1 MDKGTAE
8 ADILCF
14 SLDYT
19 LRGQQKNR
27 PAKISAVVLTF
38 LVTSR
43 HVCLPRST
51 VHKPLA
57 KGKLLKNRQPQ
68 CPLLAY
74 FSKLGNKNL
83 ESETFMRR
91 LLLRNIIVDL

>member
-51 VHKPLA
+51 VHTPLA

-74 FSKLGNKNL
+74 FFRLGSKKL

>member
-27 PAKISAVVLTF
+27 PANISAGVLTF
-38 LVTSR
+38 LLTSG

-51 VHKPLA
+51 VHTPFS
-57 KGKLLKNRQPQ
+57 KGESFEE
-68 CPLLAY
+68 LLA
-74 FSKLGNKNL
+74 SMPLVG
-83 ESETFMRR
+83 
-91 LLLRNIIVDL
+91 LLLQTRKQKDRV

>member
-27 PAKISAVVLTF
+27 PANISAGVLTF
-38 LVTSR
+38 LLTSR

-51 VHKPLA
+51 VHTP
-57 KGKLLKNRQPQ
+57 
-68 CPLLAY
+68 
-74 FSKLGNKNL
+74 FSKGENFE
-83 ESETFMRR
+83 ESSASMSFVG
-91 LLLRNIIVDL
+91 LLS

>member
-8 ADILCF
+8 AYIFCF

-27 PAKISAVVLTF
+27 PTNISAGVLT
-38 LVTSR
+38 LLLTSG

-51 VHKPLA
+51 VHTPFT
-57 KGKLLKNRQPQ
+57 KGESFEE
-68 CPLLAY
+68 LLA
-74 FSKLGNKNL
+74 SMPLVG
-83 ESETFMRR
+83 
-91 LLLRNIIVDL
+91 LLLQTRKQKDRV